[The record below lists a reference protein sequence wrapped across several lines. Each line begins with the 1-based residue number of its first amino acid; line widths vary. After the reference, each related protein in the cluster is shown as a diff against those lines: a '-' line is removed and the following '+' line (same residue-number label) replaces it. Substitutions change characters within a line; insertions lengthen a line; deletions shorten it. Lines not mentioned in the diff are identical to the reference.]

1 MKKSL
6 LIVDDYYWFKLV
18 ICRKDGVYCA
28 SSKHENYLRMRSS
41 QVIGKKGEEEVGMC
55 FKKNKYYS

>member
-6 LIVDDYYWFKLV
+6 LLVDDYNWFKLV

-28 SSKHENYLRMRSS
+28 SSKHENYLRRRS
-41 QVIGKKGEEEVGMC
+41 QAIGKKGEEEVGMC
-55 FKKNKYYS
+55 FKKNKYYT